1 MDLRVCPECNKAFY
15 LPLNVETVVCHFCGY
30 TMLEREPAKDGIGDT
45 TYILSAEKGKGRH
58 AEASRSRKKPH
69 C

>member
-30 TMLEREPAKDGIGDT
+30 TMLEREPAKDGMGDT
-45 TYILSAEKGKGRH
+45 AYILSMTKGTGNH